1 MSYRFLVIIAIA
13 VLPLLPPQAASA
25 AVSEEDASRLIS
37 ERFDVQVLKVRAGE
51 VGDRPVWLVTVM
63 RSGGTRNDAFQV
75 STLAVDR
82 ETGDLVPAFRHRESG
97 YDLPAAR
104 SGSGKSIQRP
114 DAARARRIWR

>member
-1 MSYRFLVIIAIA
+1 MIYRVLMVCAMVMLCALPARIA
-13 VLPLLPPQAASA
+13 AAA
-25 AVSEEDASRLIS
+25 MSEEDASRAIS

-51 VGDRPVWLVTVM
+51 IDDRPVWLLTVM
-63 RSGGTRNDAFQV
+63 QGGGTRNDAFQV
-75 STLAVDR
+75 TTLAVDQ
-82 ETGDLVPAFRHRESG
+82 ETGELVPAFRHRESG

>member
-1 MSYRFLVIIAIA
+1 MIYRFLVVVAIA
-13 VLPLLPPQAASA
+13 VLPLLPLQVASA
-25 AVSEEDASRLIS
+25 AVSEEEASRLIS
-37 ERFDVQVLKVRAGE
+37 ERFEVQVLRVRAGE
-51 VGDRPVWLVTVM
+51 VGDRPVWLLTVM

-104 SGSGKSIQRP
+104 SGGGKAIQRP
-114 DAARARRIWR
+114 DAARGGRIWR